1 VATYSPPIDF
11 QCGLLVWLNAQSVID
26 GAARLLPAPEVLFC
40 SLDRDMSEQELD
52 LIQFAA
58 GEVAQTGAGATKA
71 MRSELLDT
79 SANCSLPNHLPPHLR
94 CNST

>member
-1 VATYSPPIDF
+1 MCAGITIGQLSRLVATYSPSIDF

-26 GAARLLPAPEVLFC
+26 GPARLLLAPEVLFC

-58 GEVAQTGAGATKA
+58 GADAPEITARFRDPGGNVLGLYQQPG
-71 MRSELLDT
+71 
-79 SANCSLPNHLPPHLR
+79 
-94 CNST
+94 